1 MMQWTNS
8 NSNLVK
14 VLKWEAMIEG
24 TSRVQSREVAVK
36 NQSQQRSTVSVCL
49 CMAKIIDTA
58 GKPVKM
64 GETREIDVH
73 STVAPRESKSK
84 QEYTA
89 KASWCFQV
97 NQQPA
102 TINVLRYSA
111 TYLLQPNHEKL
122 YKWRVLAE
130 LLSTAAQRWR
140 TSLALFDEKTSPV
153 GSITPAEPDVRAT
166 KTRSC
171 QTNFLGQPW

>member
-1 MMQWTNS
+1 M
-8 NSNLVK
+8 
-14 VLKWEAMIEG
+14 
-24 TSRVQSREVAVK
+24 
-36 NQSQQRSTVSVCL
+36 RSTVSLCF

-140 TSLALFDEKTSPV
+140 TSRALFDEKTSPV
-153 GSITPAEPDVRAT
+153 GSIAPAEPDVRAT

-171 QTNFLGQPW
+171 QTNFLGQGW